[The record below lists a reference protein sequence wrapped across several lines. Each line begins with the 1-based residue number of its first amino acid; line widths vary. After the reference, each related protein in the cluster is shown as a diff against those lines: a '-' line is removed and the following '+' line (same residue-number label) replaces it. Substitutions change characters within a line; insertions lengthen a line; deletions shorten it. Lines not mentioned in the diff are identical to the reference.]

1 MLTVDRRQKLT
12 ARLSDMIQR
21 QLEVDSQGR
30 DSHAEDSE
38 QSRRAENST

>member
-21 QLEVDSQGR
+21 QLEVDSQER
-30 DSHAEDSE
+30 DCHAEDSE
-38 QSRRAENST
+38 QSG